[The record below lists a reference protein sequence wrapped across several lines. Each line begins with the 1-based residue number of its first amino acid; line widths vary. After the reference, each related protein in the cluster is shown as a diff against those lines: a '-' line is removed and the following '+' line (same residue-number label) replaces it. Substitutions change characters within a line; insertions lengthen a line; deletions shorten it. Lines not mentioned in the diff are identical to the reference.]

1 MKAQTPAEGIMKTND
16 WGDSK
21 VYKVVCD
28 CGQPDHEHTV
38 WIEADE
44 ANVSVQIYVD
54 VKSPFW
60 SMNRFKQI
68 WILLTKGYLKHE
80 TVISMSKQQ
89 AINYAET
96 LKKAVTDVEEFRK
109 QKS

>member
-28 CGQPDHEHTV
+28 CGQPDHEHNV